1 MTSSLT
7 SSLEPLVEVAV
18 SEAMS
23 KESKS
28 LHEAAEASKKA
39 RSALLQEKES
49 NEKLLEEIRAER
61 KKYNDD
67 MAKSNT
73 NFIKACQSASWIA
86 ASVLFVAIA
95 LVAVGALGKGLLS
108 MLGIPD
114 GVSALWGHV
123 QEANG
128 IGPTLGWLA
137 LTLIVIGVLIALMTW
152 MLSQAAPGIAH
163 LVEEY
168 RRNHPRKETNH

>member
-1 MTSSLT
+1 M
-7 SSLEPLVEVAV
+7 
-18 SEAMS
+18 
-23 KESKS
+23 
-28 LHEAAEASKKA
+28 
-39 RSALLQEKES
+39 
-49 NEKLLEEIRAER
+49 
-61 KKYNDD
+61 
-67 MAKSNT
+67 
-73 NFIKACQSASWIA
+73 
-86 ASVLFVAIA
+86 
-95 LVAVGALGKGLLS
+95 
-108 MLGIPD
+108 
-114 GVSALWGHV
+114 SALWGHV

>member
-7 SSLEPLVEVAV
+7 TDLEPLVAVAV

-23 KESKS
+23 KESES
-28 LHEAAEASKKA
+28 LHKAAKASDKA
-39 RSALLQEKES
+39 RNALLQEKES

-67 MAKSNT
+67 MEKSNT
-73 NFIKACQSASWIA
+73 HFIKACLSASWIA
-86 ASVLFVAIA
+86 ASVLFVTIA

-108 MLGIPD
+108 MLGIPE
-114 GVSALWGHV
+114 GMGALWSHV

-128 IGPTLGWLA
+128 IGPTLGWLV
-137 LTLIVIGVLIALMTW
+137 LTLITIGILIALMTW
-152 MLSQAAPGIAH
+152 MLSQAVPGIAH

-168 RRNHPRKETNH
+168 RRSHPRKETNH

>member
-61 KKYNDD
+61 KQYNDD
-67 MAKSNT
+67 MEKSNT
-73 NFIKACQSASWIA
+73 NFIKACMSASWIA

-95 LVAVGALGKGLLS
+95 LVAVGALGKGLLE
-108 MLGIPD
+108 MFGIPD
-114 GVSALWGHV
+114 GIGALWSHV

-128 IGPTLGWLA
+128 IGSTLGWLA
-137 LTLIVIGVLIALMTW
+137 LTLIVLGVLIALMTR
-152 MLSQAAPGIAH
+152 MLSQAVPGIAH

>member
-1 MTSSLT
+1 MTASLT
-7 SSLEPLVEVAV
+7 TDLEPLIAVAV

-23 KESKS
+23 KESES
-28 LHEAAEASKKA
+28 LHKAAKASDKA
-39 RSALLQEKES
+39 RNALLQEKEA
-49 NEKLLEEIRAER
+49 NEKLLEDIRAER
-61 KKYNDD
+61 KKYNED
-67 MAKSNT
+67 MAASNRH
-73 NFIKACQSASWIA
+73 FIKACQSAAWIA

-123 QEANG
+123 QEAEG
-128 IGPTLGWLA
+128 VAPTLGWLA